1 MNMTKRITAL
11 LLALVMAL
19 SLSTMAFADG
29 TVNTEYDQPNSSE
42 VTTNIGSLTSVT
54 VNGTDAAFYYD
65 DNTGTTST
73 SPVYIRATVSGT
85 EYNLQTATVV
95 ITTANKTPTVSLNGT
110 TIAAASSTGNAY
122 TYALDLLNKAYTVS
136 VDGKTF
142 TLAAGLAKTTEPIAV
157 PNTDPMRIIGMTI
170 ESKTADIKMS
180 VVQNPFMG
188 NPYYTMWTSVTYTV
202 KAAMTGTPDRS
213 NLDAAITLPS
223 GTSAPAASDTCLK
236 AAVTGTGAAVTC
248 KLNLTSNT
256 TLKVVYGN
264 FSRNYTVIATDANT
278 ISVSYGFDFTEAIK
292 SDEYKNGDILDEDT
306 GYTVTNA
313 VNDLIVKAHAY
324 FAKTNEDL
332 TATYGTIT
340 VTAGSTVMDIMH
352 KFAVANGFGSE
363 VPVGCTYMATLN
375 GIGEFTFG
383 NMSGWMYTDGPTWT
397 NKATNPEFFKSWN
410 TPPIGAAS
418 YTLSEG
424 DTICWFICC
433 DYTHHPW

>member
-1 MNMTKRITAL
+1 MKVTKRITAL

-54 VNGTDAAFYYD
+54 VNGTEAAFYYD
-65 DNTGTTST
+65 DNTGTASN

-95 ITTANKTPTVSLNGT
+95 ITTANKTPTVSLNGA
-110 TIAAASSTGNAY
+110 TIAAASSTGSAY
-122 TYALDLLNKAYTVS
+122 TYNLDLLNKAYTVS

-142 TLAAGLAKTTEPIAV
+142 TLAAGLAKTTDPIAV
-157 PNTDPMRIIGMTI
+157 PTADPMRISAMTI
-170 ESKTADIKMS
+170 GGVSATITMN

-188 NPYYTMWTSVTYTV
+188 NPYYTMWTSATYTV
-202 KAAMTGTPDRS
+202 KAAMDGTPDR
-213 NLDAAITLPS
+213 AALAGSITIPT
-223 GTSAPAASDTCLK
+223 GTTAPAADTCL
-236 AAVTGTGAAVTC
+236 AADITGTGAAVTC
-248 KLNLTSNT
+248 TLDLTSTT
-256 TLKVVYGN
+256 TLKVEYGN
-264 FSRNYTVIATDANT
+264 YSRSYTVIATDDNT
-278 ISVSYGFDFTEAIK
+278 ISISYGFDFTEATK
-292 SDEYKNGDILDEDT
+292 SDAYKDGDILDEDT

-313 VNDLIVKAHAY
+313 VDDLIVKAHAY
-324 FAKTNEDL
+324 FASTNKDA

-352 KFAVANGFGSE
+352 KFAVANQFGSE
-363 VPVGCTYMATLN
+363 VPEGCTYMATLN
-375 GIGEFTFG
+375 GVGEFTFG
-383 NMSGWMYTDGPTWT
+383 PMSGWMYTDGPDWD
-397 NKATNPEFFKSWN
+397 NKATDAKFYESWN

-424 DTICWFICC
+424 DEICWFICC